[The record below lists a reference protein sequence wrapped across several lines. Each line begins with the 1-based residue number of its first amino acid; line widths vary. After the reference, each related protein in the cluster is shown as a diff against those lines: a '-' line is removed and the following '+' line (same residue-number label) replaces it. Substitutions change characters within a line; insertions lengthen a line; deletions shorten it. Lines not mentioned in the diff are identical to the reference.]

1 MVKKFVN
8 ISELANILKLKNDK
22 TGKLKTYIL
31 RFWEKKFKQIKP
43 NKFSNNRRFY
53 SHSQV
58 KLLKLINYLLN
69 ERGLSIK
76 NAKIILK
83 NNINDLDDYHL
94 SSVKADYIKKSLK
107 EKSLNILNKLSK
119 YKKNGKKNSH

>member
-58 KLLKLINYLLN
+58 KLLKLIIYPFIGARISKVKHQRIVSYNYN
-69 ERGLSIK
+69 TYIWNMRIY
-76 NAKIILK
+76 IILYVCMYVYYTHSQK
-83 NNINDLDDYHL
+83 ICGPITNNNN
-94 SSVKADYIKKSLK
+94 KK
-107 EKSLNILNKLSK
+107 
-119 YKKNGKKNSH
+119 